1 MSSPPSPPPSPYRER
16 ISIFSIILW
25 PTRNP
30 AAQEFLTRTPPQA
43 ADADD
48 GFVITSFYLQFL
60 SWEHRHRAWNRTGLV
75 VDAPSRET
83 SSLHLVISIESSP
96 SGSLSFPLSF
106 SLSLTLSLHCPN
118 HGRWFSRFVRRWKIG
133 DFTIG
138 SIIDKSPTMWI
149 LDERI
154 GFLALL
160 IFILF
165 PSPFFSDLLVVDVS
179 LSIVENNRTCSW
191 HRSWPTGCWYSFA
204 KKFSFARWNN
214 LGGNCFYEI
223 DTSMSFL
230 LWVSADFFFLQRNN
244 ICSVLPSSK
253 VSEKDR

>member
-83 SSLHLVISIESSP
+83 SSLHLVISIESSL

-106 SLSLTLSLHCPN
+106 FLSLSLCLSTARTMVDGSLVSFEGGKSAISRSARSSIKARRCEFSMSAS
-118 HGRWFSRFVRRWKIG
+118 GFSRCLFL
-133 DFTIG
+133 F
-138 SIIDKSPTMWI
+138 SSP
-149 LDERI
+149 LLFSRI
-154 GFLALL
+154 
-160 IFILF
+160 
-165 PSPFFSDLLVVDVS
+165 FS
-179 LSIVENNRTCSW
+179 
-191 HRSWPTGCWYSFA
+191 
-204 KKFSFARWNN
+204 
-214 LGGNCFYEI
+214 
-223 DTSMSFL
+223 
-230 LWVSADFFFLQRNN
+230 
-244 ICSVLPSSK
+244 
-253 VSEKDR
+253 